1 MAVNKNFKLYVVK
14 VVLFWKVFSEAS
26 SCMQG
31 NFLLKW
37 LNVMKCYTV
46 LYFFVL
52 FCTVHRFL
60 SVPGS
65 SLSCHSCRI
74 GLCSM
79 LPTLHNVIQLV
90 WPLGASH
97 AFSSVRLSIHGYGAC
112 ILLMQTHWETWCQGF
127 HKTQWYKP
135 QHLGMVCGCIIVSGP

>member
-1 MAVNKNFKLYVVK
+1 MAVNKNLKLFVLK

-26 SCMQG
+26 SYMQF

-46 LYFFVL
+46 LYYFVL
-52 FCTVHRFL
+52 FYTVYRFL
-60 SVPGS
+60 SVPVS
-65 SLSCHSCRI
+65 SLSCHSYRI

-79 LPTLHNVIQLV
+79 LPTLHSVIQLV

-97 AFSSVRLSIHGYGAC
+97 AFSSVHLSIHGYGVC
-112 ILLMQTHWETWCQGF
+112 ILLMQTHWETYQGF
-127 HKTQWYKP
+127 HKTQ
-135 QHLGMVCGCIIVSGP
+135 